1 MQCEPPSLDG
11 GQPLAD
17 RVDLH
22 DVRARGKKLIR
33 NVLQFRKRKQRL
45 FKKRAAAAREQ
56 KDDRVALG
64 QIFRQ
69 RERGVRAAQG
79 VFVRHGVPAL
89 KARDIRDLTVHVTV
103 LRHDHTAAE
112 IILQTRAGGLRH
124 LPRGLPC
131 RDEVHPS

>member
-1 MQCEPPSLDG
+1 MPGEASALDSG
-11 GQPLAD
+11 KPLAD

-33 NVLQFRKRKQRL
+33 DVLQFRKRKQRL

-89 KARDIRDLTVHVTV
+89 KARDIRDLTFHVTV

-112 IILQTRAGGLRH
+112 IILQTRAGGVRH
-124 LPRGLPC
+124 LPRGLSR

>member
-1 MQCEPPSLDG
+1 MPGEASALDG
-11 GQPLAD
+11 GKPLAD

-22 DVRARGKKLIR
+22 DVRARGKELIR
-33 NVLQFRKRKQRL
+33 DVLQFRKRKQRL

-56 KDDRVALG
+56 KDDRVAFG

-69 RERGVRAAQG
+69 RECGVRAAQG
-79 VFVRHGVPAL
+79 VFVRHGMPAL

-112 IILQTRAGGLRH
+112 IILQTRAGGVRH
-124 LPRGLPC
+124 LPRGLSR
-131 RDEVHPS
+131 RDEVPPS